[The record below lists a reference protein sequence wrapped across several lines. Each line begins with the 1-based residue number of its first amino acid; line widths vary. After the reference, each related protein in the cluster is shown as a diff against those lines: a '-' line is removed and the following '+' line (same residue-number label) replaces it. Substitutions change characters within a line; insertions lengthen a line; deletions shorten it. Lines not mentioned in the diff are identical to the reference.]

1 MTTFKIW
8 FWAGVSATM
17 LMMFCN
23 AAKAAPTVE
32 ELCTWGEWAAAQNI
46 ELKPLVKALNEVDGM
61 PNEDKLIL
69 IKCYVEVKEIK

>member
-8 FWAGVSATM
+8 FCSALAGTALM
-17 LMMFCN
+17 LSTG
-23 AAKAAPTVE
+23 AKAAPSAE

-46 ELKPLVKALNEVDGM
+46 ELKPLVNALNEVDGM

-69 IKCYVEVKEIK
+69 IKCYVEAKEIK